1 MKEIVF
7 LLEEPS
13 AKAMLEV
20 ILPKLLNESIGF
32 KCIAFEGK
40 QDLEK
45 QLIRKVK
52 CYQNPQARFIVLRDQ
67 DSACCLN
74 VKHHLINL
82 CEQTGKL
89 VHCKVRIACHELET
103 FYLGDLMAVEQALS
117 ITNLAKKYQENRKYR
132 TPDNLNN
139 AKQELK
145 NLTNNLYQEK
155 SGSKAI
161 AHYMDLTNQ
170 RSVSFSMLISAID
183 TTQTALLTE

>member
-13 AKAMLEV
+13 AKEMLKV